1 MVSFVDRWRHR
12 PHLATRYPPIPRFEV
27 RLITFGA
34 LLLLLAAGSGAG
46 EVLVHPT
53 PVPSM
58 LAELQRR
65 HHPGDW
71 LRVTTGSTRVVTRAE
86 RLDAQG
92 LSGLTLRR
100 DERAPSDPL
109 PWERIARIDK
119 QTDRHTYGR
128 IMGAIFGGVGGVLIP
143 AIPSGYDQTAPMSPR
158 NWFLGGAVVGA
169 VAGHMLG
176 SRVMRERA
184 LYVAPTPVRELPL
197 AAAPPVVVAVSGSD
211 SVAAASPGEAASA
224 TPILTPPPAATA
236 TPSSFVSDPLIERA
250 LHRFNSGDL
259 LRIEGD
265 FGRFHGYA
273 SAAGPQGL
281 EGLRP
286 EPSLESV
293 AELQSIPWQRINRI
307 DKRGGSAGRGA
318 IRGGLG
324 MGLSVGVL
332 TSLVAAALVSAFGGS
347 ANLGDLVLVG
357 LGGAAV
363 GGGVGALFGA
373 AIGAGVASWHTVY
386 LKP

>member
-1 MVSFVDRWRHR
+1 MI
-12 PHLATRYPPIPRFEV
+12 A
-27 RLITFGA
+27 FGA
-34 LLLLLAAGSGAG
+34 LVLLLAAAPGAG
-46 EVLVHPT
+46 EAPVHPT

-71 LRVTTGSTRVVTRAE
+71 LRVTTDSTRLVARAE

-92 LSGLTLRR
+92 LSGLTVRR
-100 DERAPSDPL
+100 EVPAPPDPL
-109 PWERIARIDK
+109 SWERIGRIDV
-119 QTDRHTYGR
+119 QTSRRTYGHV
-128 IMGAIFGGVGGVLIP
+128 MGAIVGGLGGILIP
-143 AIPSGYDQTAPMSPR
+143 AIPSGYSTTQPMAPR
-158 NWFLGGAVVGA
+158 NWFVLGALAGTFVG
-169 VAGHMLG
+169 GHFG
-176 SRVMRERA
+176 GRVIRERA
-184 LYVAPTPVRELPL
+184 LYVAPTPVVEPVP
-197 AAAPPVVVAVSGSD
+197 AAETPPVVA
-211 SVAAASPGEAASA
+211 
-224 TPILTPPPAATA
+224 
-236 TPSSFVSDPLIERA
+236 VSDPLIERA
-250 LHRFNSGDL
+250 LRRFNSGTL

-293 AELQSIPWQRINRI
+293 ASLQSIPWQRINRI

-318 IRGGLG
+318 LRGGVSLG
-324 MGLSVGVL
+324 LATGVL
-332 TSLVAAALVSAFGGS
+332 TSLVAAAWVSAFGGS
-347 ANLGDLVLVG
+347 VGAGELMLVG
-357 LGGAAV
+357 LAGAGV

-373 AIGAGVASWHTVY
+373 GIGAGVASWHVVY